1 MNELAR
7 LLWQGSRKYSGER
20 HLLGE
25 ILPGVRAT
33 FLPGMLF
40 LAFSFRM
47 HSNASHQL
55 GLKTGAIFKTNFL
68 LDEISYNVIPR
79 FTSFRSPQDS
89 PPALCARTKE
99 FRKAPMWLRKSFH
112 LPEAFFLSKSRRI

>member
-40 LAFSFRM
+40 LAFWFRM
-47 HSNASHQL
+47 HY
-55 GLKTGAIFKTNFL
+55 FK
-68 LDEISYNVIPR
+68 
-79 FTSFRSPQDS
+79 
-89 PPALCARTKE
+89 
-99 FRKAPMWLRKSFH
+99 RKSSIGFENRSH
-112 LPEAFFLSKSRRI
+112 FQNQFSS